1 MNIIFGPHCSLLI
14 VCGATLISLLY
25 HFFHLFQK
33 NSHSSKEDGLAVEIE
48 TAVPKQPIP
57 IPVLHASLN
66 QDDLPPKEISSKS
79 FEGMVQLLLNI
90 F

>member
-1 MNIIFGPHCSLLI
+1 MKNCSLLI

-25 HFFHLFQK
+25 HFFHLFQ
-33 NSHSSKEDGLAVEIE
+33 NSHSSKEVGLAVEIE

-57 IPVLHASLN
+57 IPVLHASLD